1 MGVTVVAYLVEC
13 LPNDM
18 KPCIP
23 FPSTSQNCM
32 VVWCTSVILVAGEH
46 KQEHQELKMILSY
59 MVSSKLDYVN

>member
-1 MGVTVVAYLVEC
+1 MGVRVVAYLVEC

-32 VVWCTSVILVAGEH
+32 VMRCTSVIPVAGEH
-46 KQEHQELKMILSY
+46 KQEHQKLNMILSY
-59 MVSSKLDYVN
+59 KVSSKLDCVN